1 MMKYSRIL
9 GIRKANYIKNFG
21 DHSLNALA
29 LFSVYEQKLQ
39 GDYINVVDMPF
50 DVDWHNLGSGTVQSQ
65 SSYYKK
71 ISMLSYVARI
81 NYAYKGKYMLTVSSR
96 WDGSSKFQKT
106 IVGGMFPQLPWH
118 GAFPMK
124 ILWDLPANG

>member
-1 MMKYSRIL
+1 
-9 GIRKANYIKNFG
+9 
-21 DHSLNALA
+21 
-29 LFSVYEQKLQ
+29 
-39 GDYINVVDMPF
+39 
-50 DVDWHNLGSGTVQSQ
+50 
-65 SSYYKK
+65 
-71 ISMLSYVARI
+71 MLSYVARI

-106 IVGGMFPQLPWH
+106 IVGDVPQLPWH